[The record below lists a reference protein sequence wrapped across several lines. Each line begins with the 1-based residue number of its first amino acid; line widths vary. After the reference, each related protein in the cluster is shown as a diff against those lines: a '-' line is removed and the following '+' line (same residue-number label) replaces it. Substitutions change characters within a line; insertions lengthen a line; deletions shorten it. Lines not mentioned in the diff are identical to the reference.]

1 MQDEWIWI
9 AGHCK
14 QYDDS
19 GTLYI
24 NPKTEE
30 IKMVR
35 REFSHFNYHDEESWD
50 ESQST
55 ISVEQALAWV
65 YPNEYAISVILKNTK
80 KDYSAVLETLK
91 AKQSNKE
98 DNCEA
103 L

>member
-9 AGHCK
+9 AGHCV
-14 QYDDS
+14 QYDYS
-19 GTLYI
+19 ETLYI

-50 ESQST
+50 ESQSV

-80 KDYSAVLETLK
+80 KDYSKVLEELK
-91 AKQSNKE
+91 AKQHN
-98 DNCEA
+98 
-103 L
+103 